1 MFVTDSGEFKSLSH
15 KLLQN
20 LPLFGELEETEQIEI
35 WDHVLTRSYK
45 KSNIILFEEDPG
57 DSLFIIKEGKVK
69 ITRLSEE
76 GKEVI
81 LSILGEG
88 EFFGE
93 MSLLDGESRSAN
105 VIALSDCEVFILK
118 RDNFLNI
125 LKSSPQIAITL
136 LEELAHRIRMSD
148 QQIEYLSLADAENR
162 VAMTILRIAEEA
174 GTFKM
179 GKVTIEEL
187 PMQQDMANMS
197 GTSRET
203 ISRML
208 SDFTEKGYIERQ
220 GKKLVILDYERFKT
234 DFSKTL

>member
-1 MFVTDSGEFKSLSH
+1 MSH
-15 KLLQN
+15 KFLEN
-20 LPLFGELEETEQIEI
+20 LPLFGELEESEQIEVWSRVI
-35 WDHVLTRSYK
+35 TRSYS

-118 RDNFLNI
+118 RDDFLNI
-125 LKSSPQIAITL
+125 LKNTPQIAITL
-136 LEELAHRIRMSD
+136 LEELAHRIRKSD

-162 VAMTILRIAEEA
+162 VAMTLLRIAEET

-179 GKVTIEEL
+179 GRVTIEEL

-208 SDFTEKGYIERQ
+208 SDFTDKGYIERK
-220 GKKLVILDYERFKT
+220 GKKLILLDYEKFKS
-234 DFSKTL
+234 DFSKSL

>member
-1 MFVTDSGEFKSLSH
+1 MINSGELRNLSYQFL
-15 KLLQN
+15 KN
-20 LPLFGELEETEQIEI
+20 LPLFGELEESDQIEI
-35 WDHVLTRSYK
+35 WNHVLTRSYK

-69 ITRLSEE
+69 ITRLSEG

-105 VIALSDCEVFILK
+105 VIALSDCEVFVLK

-125 LKSSPQIAITL
+125 LKSTPQIAITL
-136 LEELAHRIRMSD
+136 LEELANRLRKSD

-162 VAMTILRIAEEA
+162 VAITILRIAEES

-179 GKVTIEEL
+179 GQVTIEEL

-203 ISRML
+203 ISRVL
-208 SDFTEKGYIERQ
+208 SEFAGKGFIERK
-220 GKKLVILDYERFKT
+220 GKKLIILDYDKFNNDFKK
-234 DFSKTL
+234 SL

>member
-1 MFVTDSGEFKSLSH
+1 MSHQLLKS
-15 KLLQN
+15 
-20 LPLFGELEETEQIEI
+20 LPLFSELGDDELVEI
-35 WDHVLTRSYK
+35 WKLVQTRSYK

-105 VIALSDCEVFILK
+105 VIALADSEVFILK
-118 RDNFLNI
+118 REDFLNI
-125 LKSSPQIAITL
+125 LTDNPQITISL
-136 LEELAHRIRMSD
+136 LEELAYRIRKSD

-162 VAMTILRIAEEA
+162 VAMTLLRIAEES

-208 SDFTEKGYIERQ
+208 SDFTEKKYIDRK
-220 GKKLVILDYERFKT
+220 GKKLIILDYEKFRS
-234 DFSKTL
+234 DFTKRI

>member
-1 MFVTDSGEFKSLSH
+1 MSH
-15 KLLQN
+15 ELLKN
-20 LPLFGELEETEQIEI
+20 LPLFGELDDEELVEI
-35 WDHVLTRSYK
+35 WNHVQTRSYK
-45 KSNIILFEEDPG
+45 KGNIILFEEDPG

-76 GKEVI
+76 GREVI

-93 MSLLDGESRSAN
+93 MSILDGESRSAN
-105 VIALSDCEVFILK
+105 VIALADSEVFVLK
-118 RDNFLNI
+118 REEFINI
-125 LKSSPQIAITL
+125 LTSNPQIAITL
-136 LEELAHRIRMSD
+136 LEELAARIRKSD

-162 VAMTILRIAEEA
+162 VAMTLLRLAEES

-179 GKVTIEEL
+179 GQVTIEEL

-208 SDFTEKGYIERQ
+208 SEFTEKEYIDRK
-220 GKKLVILDYERFKT
+220 GKKLIILDYDKFRS
-234 DFSKTL
+234 DFTKRI

>member
-1 MFVTDSGEFKSLSH
+1 MSH
-15 KLLQN
+15 ELLKN
-20 LPLFGELEETEQIEI
+20 LPLFGDLDDEELVEI
-35 WDHVLTRSYK
+35 WNHVQTRSYK
-45 KSNIILFEEDPG
+45 KSNIILFEEDSG
-57 DSLFIIKEGKVK
+57 DSLFIIKDGKVK

-76 GKEVI
+76 GREVI

-93 MSLLDGESRSAN
+93 MSILDGEARSAN
-105 VIALSDCEVFILK
+105 VIALADSEVFVLK
-118 RDNFLNI
+118 RQDFINI
-125 LKSSPQIAITL
+125 LTSNPQIAITL
-136 LEELAHRIRMSD
+136 LEELAARIRKSD

-162 VAMTILRIAEEA
+162 VAMTLLRLAEES

-179 GKVTIEEL
+179 GQVTIEEL

-208 SDFTEKGYIERQ
+208 SEFTEKEYIDRKR
-220 GKKLVILDYERFKT
+220 KKLIILDYDKFRS
-234 DFSKTL
+234 DFTKRI

>member
-1 MFVTDSGEFKSLSH
+1 MSH
-15 KLLQN
+15 ELLKN
-20 LPLFGELEETEQIEI
+20 LPLFADLDDEELVEI
-35 WDHVLTRSYK
+35 WNHVQTRSYK
-45 KSNIILFEEDPG
+45 KGNIILFEEDPG

-76 GKEVI
+76 GREVI

-93 MSLLDGESRSAN
+93 MSILDGESRSAN
-105 VIALSDCEVFILK
+105 VIALADSEVFVLK
-118 RDNFLNI
+118 REEFINI
-125 LKSSPQIAITL
+125 LTSNPQIAITL
-136 LEELAHRIRMSD
+136 LEELAARIRKSD

-162 VAMTILRIAEEA
+162 VAMTLLRLAEES

-179 GKVTIEEL
+179 GQVTIEEL

-208 SDFTEKGYIERQ
+208 SEFTEKEYIDRK
-220 GKKLVILDYERFKT
+220 GKKLIILDYDKFRS
-234 DFSKTL
+234 DFTKRI

>member
-1 MFVTDSGEFKSLSH
+1 MSHQLLKS
-15 KLLQN
+15 
-20 LPLFGELEETEQIEI
+20 LPLFSELGDDELVEI
-35 WDHVLTRSYK
+35 WKLVQTRSYK

-76 GKEVI
+76 GREVI

-93 MSLLDGESRSAN
+93 MSILDGEARSAN
-105 VIALSDCEVFILK
+105 VIALADSEVFVLK
-118 RDNFLNI
+118 RQEFINI
-125 LKSSPQIAITL
+125 LTTNPQIAITL
-136 LEELAHRIRMSD
+136 LEELAARIRKSD

-162 VAMTILRIAEEA
+162 VAMTLLRLAEES

-179 GKVTIEEL
+179 GQVTIEEL

-208 SDFTEKGYIERQ
+208 SEFTEKEYIDRK
-220 GKKLVILDYERFKT
+220 GKKLIILDYDKFRS
-234 DFSKTL
+234 DFTKRI

>member
-1 MFVTDSGEFKSLSH
+1 MSHQLLKS
-15 KLLQN
+15 
-20 LPLFGELEETEQIEI
+20 LPLFGELDNAELAEI
-35 WDHVLTRSYK
+35 WNHVQTRSYK

-76 GKEVI
+76 GREVI

-105 VIALSDCEVFILK
+105 VIALADSEVFVLK
-118 RDNFLNI
+118 REDFLNI
-125 LKSSPQIAITL
+125 LTSNPQIAISL
-136 LEELAHRIRMSD
+136 LEELAYRIRKSD
-148 QQIEYLSLADAENR
+148 QQIEYLSLADAENK
-162 VAMTILRIAEEA
+162 VALTLLRIAEES

-179 GKVTIEEL
+179 GQVTIEEL

-208 SDFTEKGYIERQ
+208 SEFTEKEYIDRK
-220 GKKLVILDYERFKT
+220 GKKLIILDYEKFRS
-234 DFSKTL
+234 DFTKRI

>member
-1 MFVTDSGEFKSLSH
+1 LSH
-15 KLLQN
+15 KFLEN
-20 LPLFGELEETEQIEI
+20 LPLFGELSEEEQVEV
-35 WDHVLTRSYK
+35 WSHVNSRSYT

-118 RDNFLNI
+118 RDDFLEI
-125 LKSSPQIAITL
+125 LKNTPQIAITL
-136 LEELAHRIRMSD
+136 LEELAYRIRKSD
-148 QQIEYLSLADAENR
+148 EQIEYLSLADAENR
-162 VAMTILRIAEEA
+162 VAMTILRIAEET

-179 GKVTIEEL
+179 GQVTIEEL

-208 SDFTEKGYIERQ
+208 SDFTDKGFIERK
-220 GKKLVILDYERFKT
+220 GKKLVLLDYEKFKSV
-234 DFSKTL
+234 FSKSL

>member
-1 MFVTDSGEFKSLSH
+1 MNH
-15 KLLQN
+15 QLLKN
-20 LPLFGELEETEQIEI
+20 LPLFGELDDGEMKEI
-35 WDHVLTRSYK
+35 WGHVHTRTYK
-45 KSNIILFEEDPG
+45 KGNIILFEEDPG
-57 DSLFIIKEGKVK
+57 DSLFIINEGRVK

-105 VIALSDCEVFILK
+105 VIALSDSEVFILK
-118 RDNFLNI
+118 REDFLKI
-125 LKSSPQIAITL
+125 IKSNPQIAISL
-136 LEELAHRIRMSD
+136 LEELARRIRKSD

-162 VAMTILRIAEEA
+162 VAITLLRIAEES

-179 GKVTIEEL
+179 GQVTIDEL

-203 ISRML
+203 ISRVL
-208 SDFTEKGYIERQ
+208 GDFKDKEYIDKK
-220 GKKLVILDYERFKT
+220 GKKLVILDYEKFRTEFTKRI
-234 DFSKTL
+234 

>member
-1 MFVTDSGEFKSLSH
+1 MSY

-20 LPLFGELEETEQIEI
+20 LPLFGELEEKEQMEI
-35 WDHVLTRSYK
+35 WTHVVTRSYK

-105 VIALSDCEVFILK
+105 VIALSDCEVFVLK
-118 RDNFLNI
+118 RDKFLNI
-125 LKSSPQIAITL
+125 LKTTPQIAITL

-148 QQIEYLSLADAENR
+148 QQIEYLSLADAENK
-162 VAMTILRIAEEA
+162 VAMTILRIAEES

-179 GKVTIEEL
+179 GQVSIEEL

-208 SDFTEKGYIERQ
+208 SDFTEKGYIERK
-220 GKKLVILDYERFKT
+220 GKKLIILDYERFKS
-234 DFSKTL
+234 DFSKRL

>member
-1 MFVTDSGEFKSLSH
+1 MSHQLLKS
-15 KLLQN
+15 
-20 LPLFGELEETEQIEI
+20 LPLFSELGDDELVEI
-35 WDHVLTRSYK
+35 WKLVQIRSYK

-76 GKEVI
+76 GREVI

-93 MSLLDGESRSAN
+93 MSILDGESRSAN
-105 VIALSDCEVFILK
+105 VIALADSEVFVLK
-118 RDNFLNI
+118 REEFINI
-125 LKSSPQIAITL
+125 LTSNPQIAITL
-136 LEELAHRIRMSD
+136 LEELAARIRKSD

-162 VAMTILRIAEEA
+162 VAMTLLRLAEES

-179 GKVTIEEL
+179 GQVTIEEL

-208 SDFTEKGYIERQ
+208 SEFTEKEYIDRK
-220 GKKLVILDYERFKT
+220 GKKLIILDYDKFRS
-234 DFSKTL
+234 DFTKRS

>member
-1 MFVTDSGEFKSLSH
+1 MSH
-15 KLLQN
+15 ELLKN
-20 LPLFGELEETEQIEI
+20 LPLFGDLDDEELVEI
-35 WDHVLTRSYK
+35 WNHVQTRSYK

-76 GKEVI
+76 GREVI

-93 MSLLDGESRSAN
+93 MSILDGEARSAN
-105 VIALSDCEVFILK
+105 VIALADSEVFVLK
-118 RDNFLNI
+118 RQEFINI
-125 LKSSPQIAITL
+125 LKSNPQIAITL
-136 LEELAHRIRMSD
+136 LEELAVRIRKSD

-162 VAMTILRIAEEA
+162 VAMTLLRLAEES

-179 GKVTIEEL
+179 GRVTIQEL

-208 SDFTEKGYIERQ
+208 SEFTEKEYIDRK
-220 GKKLVILDYERFKT
+220 GKKLIILDYEKFRS
-234 DFSKTL
+234 DFTKRI

>member
-1 MFVTDSGEFKSLSH
+1 MSHELLKS
-15 KLLQN
+15 
-20 LPLFGELEETEQIEI
+20 LPLFGELDDNELVEI
-35 WDHVLTRSYK
+35 WNHVQTRSYK
-45 KSNIILFEEDPG
+45 KANIILFEEDPG

-93 MSLLDGESRSAN
+93 MSLLDGEARSAN
-105 VIALSDCEVFILK
+105 VIALADSEVFVLK
-118 RDNFLNI
+118 REEFLNI
-125 LKSSPQIAITL
+125 LKDNHQIAISL
-136 LEELAHRIRMSD
+136 LEELAYRIRKSD

-162 VAMTILRIAEEA
+162 VALTLLRIAEES

-179 GKVTIEEL
+179 GQVTIEEL

-208 SDFTEKGYIERQ
+208 SEFTDKEYIDRK
-220 GKKLVILDYERFKT
+220 GKKLVILDYEKFRS
-234 DFSKTL
+234 DFTKRI

>member
-1 MFVTDSGEFKSLSH
+1 MSH
-15 KLLQN
+15 ELLKN
-20 LPLFGELEETEQIEI
+20 LPLFGDLDDEELVEI
-35 WDHVLTRSYK
+35 WNHVQTRSYK
-45 KSNIILFEEDPG
+45 KGNIILFEEDPG

-76 GKEVI
+76 GREVI

-93 MSLLDGESRSAN
+93 MSILDGEARSAN
-105 VIALSDCEVFILK
+105 VIALADSEVFVLK
-118 RDNFLNI
+118 REEFINI
-125 LKSSPQIAITL
+125 LTSNPQIAITL
-136 LEELAHRIRMSD
+136 LEELAGRIRKSD

-162 VAMTILRIAEEA
+162 VAMTLLRLAEES

-179 GKVTIEEL
+179 GQVTIEEL

-208 SDFTEKGYIERQ
+208 SEFTEKEYIDRK
-220 GKKLVILDYERFKT
+220 GKKLIILDYDKFRS
-234 DFSKTL
+234 DFTKRI

>member
-1 MFVTDSGEFKSLSH
+1 MSH
-15 KLLQN
+15 ELLKN
-20 LPLFGELEETEQIEI
+20 LPLFGDLDDEELVEI
-35 WDHVLTRSYK
+35 WNHVQTRSYK
-45 KSNIILFEEDPG
+45 KGNIILFEEDPG

-76 GKEVI
+76 GREVI

-93 MSLLDGESRSAN
+93 MSILDGESRSAN
-105 VIALSDCEVFILK
+105 VIALADSEVFVLK
-118 RDNFLNI
+118 REEFINI
-125 LKSSPQIAITL
+125 LTSNPQIAITL
-136 LEELAHRIRMSD
+136 LEELAARIRKSD

-162 VAMTILRIAEEA
+162 VAMTLLRLAEES

-179 GKVTIEEL
+179 GQVTIEEL

-208 SDFTEKGYIERQ
+208 SEFTEKEYIDRK
-220 GKKLVILDYERFKT
+220 GKKLIILDYDKFRS
-234 DFSKTL
+234 DFTKRI

>member
-1 MFVTDSGEFKSLSH
+1 MSY

-20 LPLFGELEETEQIEI
+20 LPLFGELEESEQIEI
-35 WDHVLTRSYK
+35 WSHVITRSYK

-105 VIALSDCEVFILK
+105 VIALSDCDVFILK
-118 RDNFLNI
+118 RDKFLSI
-125 LKSSPQIAITL
+125 LKSTPQIAITL

-148 QQIEYLSLADAENR
+148 QQIEYLSLADAESK
-162 VAMTILRIAEEA
+162 VAIIILRIAEET

-179 GKVTIEEL
+179 GVVTIEDL

-208 SDFTEKGYIERQ
+208 SDFTDKGYIERK

-234 DFSKTL
+234 DFSKSL

>member
-1 MFVTDSGEFKSLSH
+1 MSH
-15 KLLQN
+15 ELLKN
-20 LPLFGELEETEQIEI
+20 LPLFGDLDEEELVEI
-35 WDHVLTRSYK
+35 WNHVQTRSYK

-76 GKEVI
+76 GREVI

-93 MSLLDGESRSAN
+93 MSILDGEARSAN
-105 VIALSDCEVFILK
+105 VIALADSEVFVLK
-118 RDNFLNI
+118 RQDFINI
-125 LKSSPQIAITL
+125 LTSNPQIAITL
-136 LEELAHRIRMSD
+136 LEELAARIRKSD

-162 VAMTILRIAEEA
+162 VAMTLLRLAEES

-179 GKVTIEEL
+179 GQVTIEEL

-208 SDFTEKGYIERQ
+208 SEFTEKEYIDRK
-220 GKKLVILDYERFKT
+220 GKKLIILDYDKFRS
-234 DFSKTL
+234 DFTKRI

>member
-1 MFVTDSGEFKSLSH
+1 MNH
-15 KLLQN
+15 QLLKN
-20 LPLFGELEETEQIEI
+20 LPLFGELDDGELKAI
-35 WDHVLTRSYK
+35 WGHVHTRTYK
-45 KSNIILFEEDPG
+45 KGNIILFEEDPG
-57 DSLFIIKEGKVK
+57 DSLFIINEGRVK

-105 VIALSDCEVFILK
+105 VIALSDSEVFILK
-118 RDNFLNI
+118 REDFLKIVKTN
-125 LKSSPQIAITL
+125 PQIAISL
-136 LEELAHRIRMSD
+136 LEELARRIRKSD
-148 QQIEYLSLADAENR
+148 QQIEYLSLADAESR
-162 VAMTILRIAEEA
+162 VAITLLRIAEET

-179 GKVTIEEL
+179 GQVTIEEL

-203 ISRML
+203 ISRVL
-208 SDFTEKGYIERQ
+208 GDFKDKEYIDKK
-220 GKKLVILDYERFKT
+220 GKKLIILDYEKFRSEFTKRI
-234 DFSKTL
+234 

>member
-1 MFVTDSGEFKSLSH
+1 MSYKF
-15 KLLQN
+15 LQN
-20 LPLFGELEETEQIEI
+20 LPLFGELEEAEQIEI
-35 WDHVLTRSYK
+35 WTHVITRSYK

-69 ITRLSEE
+69 ITRLSEG

-105 VIALSDCEVFILK
+105 VIALSDCEVFVLT
-118 RDNFLNI
+118 RDKFLAI

-148 QQIEYLSLADAENR
+148 QQIEYLSLADAENK
-162 VAMTILRIAEEA
+162 VAMTILRIAEES

-179 GKVTIEEL
+179 GQVSIEEL

-208 SDFTEKGYIERQ
+208 SDFTEKGYIERK
-220 GKKLVILDYERFKT
+220 GKKLIILDYEKFKS
-234 DFSKTL
+234 DFSKRL

>member
-1 MFVTDSGEFKSLSH
+1 MSYQ
-15 KLLQN
+15 LLKN
-20 LPLFGELEETEQIEI
+20 LPLFGELEDGDMREI
-35 WDHVLTRSYK
+35 WEQVHTRTYK
-45 KSNIILFEEDPG
+45 KGNIILFEEDPG
-57 DSLFIIKEGKVK
+57 DSLFIINEGKVK

-105 VIALSDCEVFILK
+105 VIALSDSEVFILK
-118 RDNFLNI
+118 RQDFLEIIHKN
-125 LKSSPQIAITL
+125 PQIAITL
-136 LEELAHRIRMSD
+136 LEELARRIRKSD
-148 QQIEYLSLADAENR
+148 QQIEFLSLSDAENR
-162 VAMTILRIAEEA
+162 VALTLLRLAEES

-179 GKVTIEEL
+179 GQVTIDEL

-208 SDFTEKGYIERQ
+208 SEFKDKEYIDRK
-220 GKKLVILDYERFKT
+220 GKKLIILDYEKFRLEFTKRI
-234 DFSKTL
+234 

>member
-1 MFVTDSGEFKSLSH
+1 MSYQ
-15 KLLQN
+15 LLKN
-20 LPLFGELEETEQIEI
+20 LPLFGELEDGDMREI
-35 WDHVLTRSYK
+35 WEQVHTRTYK
-45 KSNIILFEEDPG
+45 KGNIILFEEDPG
-57 DSLFIIKEGKVK
+57 DSLFIINEGKVK

-105 VIALSDCEVFILK
+105 VIALSDSEVFILK
-118 RDNFLNI
+118 RQNFLEIIHKN
-125 LKSSPQIAITL
+125 PQIAITL
-136 LEELAHRIRMSD
+136 LEELARRIRKSD
-148 QQIEYLSLADAENR
+148 QQIEFLSLSDAENR
-162 VAMTILRIAEEA
+162 VALTLLRLAEES

-179 GKVTIEEL
+179 GQVTIDEL

-208 SDFTEKGYIERQ
+208 SDFKDKEYIDRK
-220 GKKLVILDYERFKT
+220 GKKLIILDYEKFRLEFTKRI
-234 DFSKTL
+234 

>member
-1 MFVTDSGEFKSLSH
+1 LSH
-15 KLLQN
+15 KFLEN
-20 LPLFGELEETEQIEI
+20 LPLFGELDDSEQIEV
-35 WDHVLTRSYK
+35 WSHVNTRSYT

-93 MSLLDGESRSAN
+93 MALLDGESRSAN

-118 RDNFLNI
+118 RDDFLDI
-125 LKSSPQIAITL
+125 IKSNPKIAITL
-136 LEELAHRIRMSD
+136 LEEMARRIRKSD
-148 QQIEYLSLADAENR
+148 QQIEYLSLADAENK
-162 VAMTILRIAEEA
+162 VAMTILRIAEES

-179 GKVTIEEL
+179 GQVTIEEL

-208 SDFTEKGYIERQ
+208 SDFTDKGYIERK
-220 GKKLVILDYERFKT
+220 GKKLILLDYEKFKT
-234 DFSKTL
+234 EFSKSL

>member
-1 MFVTDSGEFKSLSH
+1 MSH
-15 KLLQN
+15 ELLKN
-20 LPLFGELEETEQIEI
+20 LPLFADLDDEELVEI
-35 WDHVLTRSYK
+35 WNHVQTRSYK
-45 KSNIILFEEDPG
+45 KGNIILFEEDPG

-76 GKEVI
+76 GREVI

-93 MSLLDGESRSAN
+93 MSILDGEARSAN
-105 VIALSDCEVFILK
+105 VIALADSEVFVLNRQEFI
-118 RDNFLNI
+118 NI
-125 LKSSPQIAITL
+125 LTSNPQIAITL
-136 LEELAHRIRMSD
+136 LEELAARIRKSD

-162 VAMTILRIAEEA
+162 VAMTLLRLAEES

-179 GKVTIEEL
+179 GQVTIDEL

-208 SDFTEKGYIERQ
+208 SEFTEKEYIDRK
-220 GKKLVILDYERFKT
+220 GKKLIILDYDKFRS
-234 DFSKTL
+234 DFTKRI

>member
-1 MFVTDSGEFKSLSH
+1 MSH
-15 KLLQN
+15 ELLKN
-20 LPLFGELEETEQIEI
+20 LPLFGDLDDGELVEI
-35 WDHVLTRSYK
+35 WNHVQTRSYK
-45 KSNIILFEEDPG
+45 KGNIILFEEDPG

-76 GKEVI
+76 GREVI

-93 MSLLDGESRSAN
+93 MSILDGESRSAN
-105 VIALSDCEVFILK
+105 VIALADSEVFVLK
-118 RDNFLNI
+118 REEFINI
-125 LKSSPQIAITL
+125 LTSNPQIAITL
-136 LEELAHRIRMSD
+136 LEELAARIRKSD

-162 VAMTILRIAEEA
+162 VAMTLLRLAEES

-179 GKVTIEEL
+179 GQVTIEEL

-208 SDFTEKGYIERQ
+208 SEFTEKEYIDRK
-220 GKKLVILDYERFKT
+220 GKKLIILDYDKFRS
-234 DFSKTL
+234 DFTKRI

>member
-1 MFVTDSGEFKSLSH
+1 MSH
-15 KLLQN
+15 ELLKN
-20 LPLFGELEETEQIEI
+20 LPLFGDLDEEELVEI
-35 WDHVLTRSYK
+35 WNHVQTRSYK

-76 GKEVI
+76 GREVI

-93 MSLLDGESRSAN
+93 MSILDGEARSAN
-105 VIALSDCEVFILK
+105 VIALADSEVFVLK
-118 RDNFLNI
+118 RQEFINI
-125 LKSSPQIAITL
+125 LRSNPQIAITL
-136 LEELAHRIRMSD
+136 LEELAARIRKSD

-162 VAMTILRIAEEA
+162 VAMTLLRLAEES

-179 GKVTIEEL
+179 GQVTIEEL

-208 SDFTEKGYIERQ
+208 SEFTEKEYIDRK
-220 GKKLVILDYERFKT
+220 GKKLIILDYDKFRS
-234 DFSKTL
+234 DFTKRI

>member
-1 MFVTDSGEFKSLSH
+1 MSY

-20 LPLFGELEETEQIEI
+20 LPLFGELEEAEQVEI
-35 WDHVLTRSYK
+35 WTHVITRSYK
-45 KSNIILFEEDPG
+45 KSNIILLEEDPG

-69 ITRLSEE
+69 ITRLSEG

-105 VIALSDCEVFILK
+105 VIALSDCEVFVLK
-118 RDNFLNI
+118 RDKFLDI

-148 QQIEYLSLADAENR
+148 QQIEYLSLADAENK
-162 VAMTILRIAEEA
+162 VAMTILRIAEES

-179 GKVTIEEL
+179 GQVSIEEL

-208 SDFTEKGYIERQ
+208 SDFTEKGYIERK
-220 GKKLVILDYERFKT
+220 GKKLIILDYEKFKS
-234 DFSKTL
+234 DFSKRL

>member
-1 MFVTDSGEFKSLSH
+1 MSYQ
-15 KLLQN
+15 LLKN
-20 LPLFGELEETEQIEI
+20 LPLFGELEDGDMREI
-35 WDHVLTRSYK
+35 WEQVHTRTYK
-45 KSNIILFEEDPG
+45 KGNIILFEEDPG
-57 DSLFIIKEGKVK
+57 DSLFIINEGKVK

-105 VIALSDCEVFILK
+105 VIALSDSEVFILK
-118 RDNFLNI
+118 RQDFLEIIHKN
-125 LKSSPQIAITL
+125 PQIAITL
-136 LEELAHRIRMSD
+136 LEELARRIRKSD
-148 QQIEYLSLADAENR
+148 QQIEFLSLSDAENR
-162 VAMTILRIAEEA
+162 VALTLLRLAEES

-179 GKVTIEEL
+179 GQVTIDEL

-208 SDFTEKGYIERQ
+208 SDFKAKEYIDRK
-220 GKKLVILDYERFKT
+220 GKKLIILDYEKFRLEFTKRI
-234 DFSKTL
+234 

>member
-1 MFVTDSGEFKSLSH
+1 MSH
-15 KLLQN
+15 ELLKN
-20 LPLFGELEETEQIEI
+20 LPLFADLDDEELEEI
-35 WDHVLTRSYK
+35 WNHVQTRSYK
-45 KSNIILFEEDPG
+45 KGNIILFEEDPG

-76 GKEVI
+76 GREVI

-93 MSLLDGESRSAN
+93 MSILDGEARSAN
-105 VIALSDCEVFILK
+105 VIALADSEVFVLK
-118 RDNFLNI
+118 REEFLNI
-125 LKSSPQIAITL
+125 LKDNPQIAISL
-136 LEELAHRIRMSD
+136 LEELAYRIRKSD

-162 VAMTILRIAEEA
+162 VALTLLRIAEES

-179 GKVTIEEL
+179 GQVTIEEL
-187 PMQQDMANMS
+187 PMQQDMENMS

-208 SDFTEKGYIERQ
+208 SEFTDKEYIDRK
-220 GKKLVILDYERFKT
+220 GKKLVILDYEKFRS
-234 DFSKTL
+234 DFTKRI

>member
-1 MFVTDSGEFKSLSH
+1 MSH
-15 KLLQN
+15 ELLKN
-20 LPLFGELEETEQIEI
+20 LPLFGELDDEELVEI
-35 WDHVLTRSYK
+35 WNHVQTRSYK
-45 KSNIILFEEDPG
+45 KGNIILFEEDPG

-76 GKEVI
+76 GREVI

-88 EFFGE
+88 EFFGD
-93 MSLLDGESRSAN
+93 MSILDGESRSAN
-105 VIALSDCEVFILK
+105 VIALADSEVFVLK
-118 RDNFLNI
+118 REEFINI
-125 LKSSPQIAITL
+125 LTSNPQIAITL
-136 LEELAHRIRMSD
+136 LEELAARIRKSD

-162 VAMTILRIAEEA
+162 VAMTLLRLAEES

-179 GKVTIEEL
+179 GQVTIEEL

-208 SDFTEKGYIERQ
+208 SEFTEKEYIDRK
-220 GKKLVILDYERFKT
+220 GKKLIILDYDKFRS
-234 DFSKTL
+234 DFTKRI

>member
-1 MFVTDSGEFKSLSH
+1 MSYQ
-15 KLLQN
+15 LLKN
-20 LPLFGELEETEQIEI
+20 LPLFGELEDGDMREI
-35 WDHVLTRSYK
+35 WEQVHTRTYK
-45 KSNIILFEEDPG
+45 KGNIILFEEDPG
-57 DSLFIIKEGKVK
+57 DSLFIINEGKVK

-105 VIALSDCEVFILK
+105 VIALSDSEVFILK
-118 RDNFLNI
+118 RQDFLEIIHKN
-125 LKSSPQIAITL
+125 PQIAITL
-136 LEELAHRIRMSD
+136 LEELARRIRKSD
-148 QQIEYLSLADAENR
+148 QQIEFLSLSDAENR
-162 VAMTILRIAEEA
+162 VALTLLRLAEES

-179 GKVTIEEL
+179 GQVTIDEL

-208 SDFTEKGYIERQ
+208 SDFKDKEYIDRK
-220 GKKLVILDYERFKT
+220 GKKLIILDYEKFRLEFTKRI
-234 DFSKTL
+234 

>member
-1 MFVTDSGEFKSLSH
+1 MSHELLKS
-15 KLLQN
+15 
-20 LPLFGELEETEQIEI
+20 LPLFGELGDDELVEI
-35 WDHVLTRSYK
+35 WNHVQTRSYK
-45 KSNIILFEEDPG
+45 KGNIILFEEDPG

-93 MSLLDGESRSAN
+93 MSLLDGEARSAN
-105 VIALSDCEVFILK
+105 VIALADSDVFILK
-118 RDNFLNI
+118 REEFLNI
-125 LKSSPQIAITL
+125 LTDNPQIAISL
-136 LEELAHRIRMSD
+136 LEELAYRIRKSD

-162 VAMTILRIAEEA
+162 VAMTLLRIAEES
-174 GTFKM
+174 GTFQM

-187 PMQQDMANMS
+187 PMQQDMVNMS

-208 SDFTEKGYIERQ
+208 SEFTDREYIDRK
-220 GKKLVILDYERFKT
+220 GKKLVILDYEKFRS
-234 DFSKTL
+234 DFTKRI

>member
-1 MFVTDSGEFKSLSH
+1 M
-15 KLLQN
+15 
-20 LPLFGELEETEQIEI
+20 
-35 WDHVLTRSYK
+35 
-45 KSNIILFEEDPG
+45 
-57 DSLFIIKEGKVK
+57 GKVK
-69 ITRLSEE
+69 ITRLSEG

-105 VIALSDCEVFILK
+105 VIALSDCEVFVLK
-118 RDNFLNI
+118 RDKFLAI

-148 QQIEYLSLADAENR
+148 QQIEYLSLADAENK
-162 VAMTILRIAEEA
+162 VAMTILRIAEES

-179 GKVTIEEL
+179 GQVSIEEL

-208 SDFTEKGYIERQ
+208 SDFTEKGYIEKK
-220 GKKLVILDYERFKT
+220 GKKLIILDYEKFKS
-234 DFSKTL
+234 DFSKRL

>member
-1 MFVTDSGEFKSLSH
+1 MSY

-20 LPLFGELEETEQIEI
+20 LPLFGELEEKEQMEI
-35 WDHVLTRSYK
+35 WTHVVTRSYK

-69 ITRLSEE
+69 ITRLSEG

-105 VIALSDCEVFILK
+105 VIALSDCEVFVLK
-118 RDNFLNI
+118 RDKFLNI
-125 LKSSPQIAITL
+125 LKTTPQIAITL

-148 QQIEYLSLADAENR
+148 QQIEYLSLADAENK
-162 VAMTILRIAEEA
+162 VAMTILRIAEES

-179 GKVTIEEL
+179 GQVSIEEL

-208 SDFTEKGYIERQ
+208 SDFTDKGYIERK
-220 GKKLVILDYERFKT
+220 GKKLIILDYESFKS
-234 DFSKTL
+234 DFSKRL

>member
-1 MFVTDSGEFKSLSH
+1 MSHQLLKS
-15 KLLQN
+15 
-20 LPLFGELEETEQIEI
+20 LPLFGELGDDELVEI
-35 WDHVLTRSYK
+35 WKLVQTRSYK

-76 GKEVI
+76 GREVI

-105 VIALSDCEVFILK
+105 VIALADSEVFVLK
-118 RDNFLNI
+118 REDFLKILTDNP
-125 LKSSPQIAITL
+125 KIAISL
-136 LEELAHRIRMSD
+136 LEELAYRIRKSD

-162 VAMTILRIAEEA
+162 VAMTLLRIAEES

-179 GKVTIEEL
+179 GKVTIEDL

-208 SDFTEKGYIERQ
+208 SEFTEKEYIDRK
-220 GKKLVILDYERFKT
+220 GKKLIILDYEKFRS
-234 DFSKTL
+234 DFTKRI